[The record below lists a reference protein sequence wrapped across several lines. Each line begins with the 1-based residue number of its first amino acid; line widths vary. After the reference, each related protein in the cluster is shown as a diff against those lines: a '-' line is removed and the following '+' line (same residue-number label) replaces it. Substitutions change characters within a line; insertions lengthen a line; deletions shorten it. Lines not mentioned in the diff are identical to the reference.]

1 MFNQSVDFSIL
12 NQSRTLWLEIFQVYM
27 NVLLFTMVVTGA
39 QLNCRQQDM
48 QVFQDEADEMDIDT
62 DPQRGH

>member
-12 NQSRTLWLEIFQVYM
+12 NQSRTLWLEIFQAYM
-27 NVLLFTMVVTGA
+27 NVLLFTMVVRGA
-39 QLNCRQQDM
+39 QLNCHQQDM